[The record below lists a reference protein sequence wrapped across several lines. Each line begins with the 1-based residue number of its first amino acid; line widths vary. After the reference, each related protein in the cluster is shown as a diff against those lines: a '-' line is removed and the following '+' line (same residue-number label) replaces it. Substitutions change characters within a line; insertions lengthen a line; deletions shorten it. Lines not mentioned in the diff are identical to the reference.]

1 MTTPFRKLTPA
12 MLVFAWFIA
21 PATGHAA
28 AAACATSAASLK
40 GWYGVLVS
48 GNTLA
53 ANGTNAD
60 TKYLAGSLYFDGV
73 SAVSG
78 ANMYGAYGVDSTVTG
93 TYGVNADCTLTID
106 LTLTPIV
113 TVAAATAAATTGTTS
128 TYTVAVKASGEA
140 VGIETDASAVA
151 KIDLKPQTGSNGT
164 NFTQASMNGS
174 FVAACY
180 GPFYAYSDLNVA
192 TFANG
197 TGSGV
202 DPYENTGLF
211 LVDGNPYTVTY
222 TVNPDG
228 TFVGVADITDATL
241 FFNFYGVISN
251 SGSQVQYFYLNNLG
265 NAPASNTDA
274 IESCSGISTAAPV
287 VVTPPGTQTITFNAI
302 ASQTVGTVLPLSAT
316 ASSGLAVAFAASP
329 QTVCMV
335 AGTSASMVG
344 AGTCTIVAT
353 QPGNGTTVAAA
364 TPVSQS
370 FMVNAVE
377 SSQSITFGAIA
388 SQKAGTSLAL
398 KATASSGLTVAFASN
413 TPSVCT
419 VSGTSAALNAPG
431 TCTIVASQAG
441 NGTTISAAT
450 PVSQSFMVT
459 AAPSF
464 ALSSSAA
471 SVSVTPP
478 ICILAFCF
486 GGINATD
493 TLTVTPA
500 NGFTGSVSFAVSGLP
515 SGVTASFSPATVSG
529 SGSTRLTLTPSSTT
543 AKTGSTSLTISA
555 TSSSAASESVKV
567 TLSY

>member
-202 DPYENTGLF
+202 DPY
-211 LVDGNPYTVTY
+211 
-222 TVNPDG
+222 
-228 TFVGVADITDATL
+228 
-241 FFNFYGVISN
+241 
-251 SGSQVQYFYLNNLG
+251 
-265 NAPASNTDA
+265 
-274 IESCSGISTAAPV
+274 
-287 VVTPPGTQTITFNAI
+287 
-302 ASQTVGTVLPLSAT
+302 
-316 ASSGLAVAFAASP
+316 
-329 QTVCMV
+329 
-335 AGTSASMVG
+335 
-344 AGTCTIVAT
+344 
-353 QPGNGTTVAAA
+353 
-364 TPVSQS
+364 
-370 FMVNAVE
+370 
-377 SSQSITFGAIA
+377 
-388 SQKAGTSLAL
+388 
-398 KATASSGLTVAFASN
+398 
-413 TPSVCT
+413 
-419 VSGTSAALNAPG
+419 
-431 TCTIVASQAG
+431 
-441 NGTTISAAT
+441 
-450 PVSQSFMVT
+450 
-459 AAPSF
+459 
-464 ALSSSAA
+464 
-471 SVSVTPP
+471 
-478 ICILAFCF
+478 
-486 GGINATD
+486 
-493 TLTVTPA
+493 
-500 NGFTGSVSFAVSGLP
+500 
-515 SGVTASFSPATVSG
+515 
-529 SGSTRLTLTPSSTT
+529 
-543 AKTGSTSLTISA
+543 
-555 TSSSAASESVKV
+555 
-567 TLSY
+567 